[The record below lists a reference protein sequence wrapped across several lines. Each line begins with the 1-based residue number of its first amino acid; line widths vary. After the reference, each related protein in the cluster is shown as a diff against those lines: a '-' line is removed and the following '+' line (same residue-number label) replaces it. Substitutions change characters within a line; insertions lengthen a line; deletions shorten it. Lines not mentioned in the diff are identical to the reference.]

1 MATALWEKIAKDSE
15 ASAKRSLERVHSAF
29 ANEVLRRKVRDG
41 LVGQEEQFF
50 GQVKEVGNKR
60 AAADHKFSAQHP
72 LMPADQFTTAMLAGN
87 AKSAF
92 VSQVSGNGMPATA
105 TSSSGS
111 SGMTSIQD
119 LLSGKSGV
127 TKKTKN

>member
-1 MATALWEKIAKDSE
+1 
-15 ASAKRSLERVHSAF
+15 
-29 ANEVLRRKVRDG
+29 
-41 LVGQEEQFF
+41 
-50 GQVKEVGNKR
+50 
-60 AAADHKFSAQHP
+60 
-72 LMPADQFTTAMLAGN
+72 MPADQFTTEMLVGN

-111 SGMTSIQD
+111 PGMPSIQD

-127 TKKTKN
+127 QKKTKN